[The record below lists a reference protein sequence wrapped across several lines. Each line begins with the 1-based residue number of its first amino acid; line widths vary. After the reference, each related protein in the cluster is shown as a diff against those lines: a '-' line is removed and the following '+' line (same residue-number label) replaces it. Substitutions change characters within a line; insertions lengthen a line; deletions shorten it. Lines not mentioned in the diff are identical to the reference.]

1 MSAPIFGTGNP
12 GITVDRNPNEPDL
25 TLHQTV
31 RVCENVVNALYMYA
45 DKVAQIVAIHKI
57 PRGESSLYVY
67 VVQFNS
73 ITPDAQGTLTNLMQK
88 AFGKMPYILPLAGP
102 AQLLIVKGC
111 QLDRCD
117 KPISDITYVMQQR
130 SKRSPASGDMPPAK
144 RRHVMSPVFQLG
156 SLASSAQLS
165 CARAEGEGASDAA
178 RRPDVVD
185 LTGADEWYIDLT
197 TEDESRAV
205 ADVPS
210 PIVSAPATIPQ
221 VIAPLVV
228 VSAPTLPPTR
238 EANNAQQTQVS
249 DKQLEKQQ
257 KKAEKVAKR
266 AAFLAKRKVLSV
278 LNRKKNVERKKMER
292 EQEKQESV
300 GTAAGTPGTTSQDA
314 AVATQDESDVAAILQ
329 NMSGVLAGANDV
341 GDAAHILQSMRCADV
356 IDESEAKVE

>member
-1 MSAPIFGTGNP
+1 MSAPIFGTGNTS
-12 GITVDRNPNEPDL
+12 ISVDRHPKEHHL
-25 TLHQTV
+25 AVGRLV
-31 RVCENVVNALYMYA
+31 LVCDNVVKALYMYA
-45 DKVAQIVAIHKI
+45 GKVGRIVRIEKFE
-57 PRGESSLYVY
+57 RGSSSFYVY

-73 ITPDAQGTLTNLMQK
+73 ITPDAQDTLTHLLQQAFNL
-88 AFGKMPYILPLAGP
+88 MPYILPLAGP
-102 AQLLIVKGC
+102 AQLLIIKGC
-111 QLDRCD
+111 QLDPCD
-117 KPISDITYVMQQR
+117 QQISDITYVMQER
-130 SKRSPASGDMPPAK
+130 SKRPPSSGDMPPAK
-144 RRHVMSPVFQLG
+144 RRNLVSPAYQLG
-156 SLASSAQLS
+156 SFASSAQLS